1 MRDSNSRNL
10 PTSSTNILSMSGRS
24 GGPIVRGARGK
35 LAASGAAISHFYCCL
50 RISLFTL
57 LSGTLFGA
65 DLQPT
70 QPVHVFNIAEAVRAR
85 TGRTDFLIRDTGQKN
100 GRWTTL
106 IIFRDT
112 KEWMLAAGDL
122 EGKMQLSGFM
132 SGSADQLALDQSG
145 ISHVTL
151 RTGAPKSTV
160 VEIVDKTL
168 TSIRRQTI
176 PLTGIRPVF
185 LGPNLFWKRD
195 RTLVAGY
202 PSAPSS
208 EEIGPAPSGGPP
220 EEAHLLFGFQ
230 PSNGSEPQWVELG
243 YFSENITVLDRS
255 GSVVSTVTA
264 QLDEA
269 YRAAGLTVP
278 LHSDPASEITRISWA
293 ALARDG
299 NLYICLSSLP
309 LSLPAYIAAIEPR
322 TGSLVKVIVAELPT
336 ALERVDQ
343 HNPRGRIYPII
354 GAVDDQLVIT
364 DSPLGLA
371 AVYSLK

>member
-1 MRDSNSRNL
+1 MRDSNSRN
-10 PTSSTNILSMSGRS
+10 PRTSSTKLPSVSGRS
-24 GGPIVRGARGK
+24 EGPIVRGARVK
-35 LAASGAAISHFYCCL
+35 FALSGATISYFYRCL
-50 RISLFTL
+50 RVSLFTL

-70 QPVHVFNIAEAVRAR
+70 QPSQVFNIAEAVRAR
-85 TGRTDFLIRDTGQKN
+85 TGRKDFMIKDTCQSN

-106 IIFRDT
+106 ITFKDT
-112 KEWMLAAGDL
+112 KEWMLVAGDL
-122 EGKMQLSGFM
+122 RGKMQLSGFM
-132 SGSADQLALDQSG
+132 PGSADQLALDQSG

-151 RTGAPKSTV
+151 RTGAPRSTV
-160 VEIVDKTL
+160 VEIVDKTF

-176 PLTGIRPVF
+176 PLAGIRPVF
-185 LGPNLFWKRD
+185 LGPQLYWKKD
-195 RTLVAGY
+195 QTLVAGY
-202 PSAPSS
+202 PSTPSS
-208 EEIGPAPSGGPP
+208 EEIGPPP
-220 EEAHLLFGFQ
+220 LARPPQEAHLLFGFQ
-230 PSNGSEPQWVELG
+230 NGSEAQWVELG
-243 YFSENITVLDRS
+243 YFSENISVLDRS
-255 GSVVSTVTA
+255 GSVVSTVMA

-269 YRAAGLTVP
+269 YRAAGLTIP
-278 LHSDPASEITRISWA
+278 PHSDPASEITRISWA

-354 GAVDDQLVIT
+354 GAADDQLVIT

-371 AVYSLK
+371 AVYPLK